1 MVTFVNCTDIGR
13 GLHFAIFLP
22 NDLDL
27 FHRIG
32 YVLEPLH
39 LDCYV
44 ALCLV
49 ACPCKLLMQFLEHV
63 AWLFSAIVS
72 ITYYSRD
79 CR

>member
-1 MVTFVNCTDIGR
+1 MTFVNCADIGR
-13 GLHFAIFLP
+13 RLYFAIFLP

-32 YVLEPLH
+32 YALEPLH
-39 LDCYV
+39 LDRYA

-49 ACPCKLLMQFLEHV
+49 ACLCKLLLQLLEHV
-63 AWLFSAIVS
+63 AWLVSAIVS

-79 CR
+79 CL